1 MPISKTNKHS
11 NCCVLEKRYLSK
23 VKFFLE
29 IWMLC
34 ILFLYAMND
43 LQFYWKIL
51 FYATELPAICII
63 IFVVLNY
70 IKYIK
75 NENNNH

>member
-1 MPISKTNKHS
+1 MTKLNKF
-11 NCCVLEKRYLSK
+11 LSLLNIK
-23 VKFFLE
+23 EIFKFFLE